1 MIIVSWIAIFFN
13 DVIENLL
20 PWYDKRLE
28 KDKDYTGFKLARS
41 NFFFNEKVREK
52 DWIKF
57 FLSGKILFLK
67 IFRSQVKLVNS
78 QSNTNEL
85 SISVILYNE
94 NKRKKMELILSR
106 LIFENASFKNHNQ
119 LLDYIH
125 IQSRFSQRNNIE

>member
-1 MIIVSWIAIFFN
+1 MKS
-13 DVIENLL
+13 
-20 PWYDKRLE
+20 
-28 KDKDYTGFKLARS
+28 
-41 NFFFNEKVREK
+41 
-52 DWIKF
+52 
-57 FLSGKILFLK
+57 
-67 IFRSQVKLVNS
+67 VNS